1 MVANIDLT
9 APVAAEN
16 LNRYGAGLGQ
26 MDLAPQGLVVFGKA
40 GAKLTSGSTVHVSA
54 DGTIAMSSS
63 AGAISGTILCGAEV
77 GEGVWV
83 LVLGNA
89 GDEFVV
95 PSVGAAVGS

>member
-40 GAKLTSGSTVHVSA
+40 AAKLTSGATVHVSA
-54 DGTIAMSSS
+54 NGTVATGSS
-63 AGAISGTILCGAEV
+63 AGAVSGKILCDAES
-77 GEGVWV
+77 GDGVWV
-83 LVLGNA
+83 LVFGNA
-89 GDEFVV
+89 GDEFVE
-95 PSVGAAVGS
+95 PSVGA